1 MEVYSYVH
9 MRLGRVVL
17 HNHRTNVFVRMEI
30 MYRRMLQ
37 RLPFGNKTTI
47 DLLDESHVAVCHWRV
62 QMPKIMAD

>member
-1 MEVYSYVH
+1 
-9 MRLGRVVL
+9 
-17 HNHRTNVFVRMEI
+17 